1 MREDTKRAALAG
13 LVLGAHWT
21 TLCAMS
27 GVFIFHMEEHPWLSW
42 LFISFAIYLAVA
54 VLCTA
59 MLGEGLKRYTKR
71 K

>member
-1 MREDTKRAALAG
+1 MKEDAKRALLAG

-27 GVFIFHMEEHPWLSW
+27 GVLIFHMEDRPWI
-42 LFISFAIYLAVA
+42 FVGFAIYLAVA